1 MNYSTFQKGKD
12 KSETSYQQIRP
23 VATLETNLN
32 SKTLHCHNNR
42 FWDPKLTVKPQS
54 ALVSDTM
61 RGATDTETGSADMA
75 CGMAY
80 IRGCQRGCLQLVHK
94 GKG

>member
-1 MNYSTFQKGKD
+1 MKHKILNYSTFQKGKD

-54 ALVSDTM
+54 AVWMVCRTTLSDSKQNHAINEGKT
-61 RGATDTETGSADMA
+61 TGSRH
-75 CGMAY
+75 GT
-80 IRGCQRGCLQLVHK
+80 H
-94 GKG
+94 